1 MDAEF
6 LNVTARHTCR
16 PSCHYAFTG

>member
-6 LNVTARHTCR
+6 LNVTAHHTCR
-16 PSCHYAFTG
+16 PSYHYPFTY